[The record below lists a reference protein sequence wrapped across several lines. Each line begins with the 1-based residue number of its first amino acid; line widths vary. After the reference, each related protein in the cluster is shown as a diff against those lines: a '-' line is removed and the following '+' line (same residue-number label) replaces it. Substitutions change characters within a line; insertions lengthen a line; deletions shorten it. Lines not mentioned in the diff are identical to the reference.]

1 MMANLPGRGKPVM
14 IADIRVGIPAIGGK
28 GWLGGVSFIELH
40 TKAVA
45 ALPVGERPKQFL
57 IVGATDAGNLE
68 LYLPFIT
75 LFDGIIR
82 MGVSDAAMPPTTE
95 IPQIYCADEN
105 ELFQKIDFYFP
116 ASFRVLPR
124 KCAASWI
131 HDFQHR
137 HLPEFF
143 SPQDIARRD
152 MLCQL
157 IADHARLV
165 FCTSRAVEN
174 DFRRFF
180 PASQAVTRALP
191 LRVTPE
197 ETWFDGD
204 PLSIQARYNLPAEF
218 ILCCNQFWVHKN
230 HWRLLA
236 ALALLRRA
244 GRDVHLVCT
253 GATADY
259 RFPAYFQKLQEYI
272 AALGIGDLVRILGL
286 IPREHQI
293 QLLRRCLFVVQPSLF
308 EGLSLIVQECRAL
321 GKPIVLSDLDVHRE
335 HGYGTYFDRHSADDL
350 AAKIAAALSVASP
363 GPDVRRETEARL
375 QAHALCRAYGKQFCT
390 FAAEAVAMFAGPG
403 KMPPP
408 WNPVLP
414 GAVVPPPEQR

>member
-1 MMANLPGRGKPVM
+1 M

-28 GWLGGVSFIELH
+28 GWLGGVSFVELH

-45 ALPVGERPKQFL
+45 ALPAGERPQLFL
-57 IVGATDAGNLE
+57 VVTDTDAGNLE
-68 LYLPFIT
+68 FYLPFISS
-75 LFDGIIR
+75 FSGIICV
-82 MGVSDAAMPPTTE
+82 GAADAAMPPFTD
-95 IPQIYCADEN
+95 IRRIHCADEN
-105 ELFQKIDFYFP
+105 ELFREIDFYFP

-124 KCAASWI
+124 RCAASWI

-137 HLPEFF
+137 YLPEFF
-143 SPQDIARRD
+143 SPQDVARRD
-152 MLCQL
+152 MLCRL

-174 DFRRFF
+174 DFRKFF
-180 PASQAVTRALP
+180 PASTAVTRALP

-197 ETWFDGD
+197 EPWYRGD
-204 PLSIQARYNLPAEF
+204 PLLIQSHYHLPAEF
-218 ILCCNQFWVHKN
+218 ILCCNQFWIHKN

-259 RFPAYFQKLQEYI
+259 RLPTYFQKLQEHI
-272 AALGIGDLVRILGL
+272 AALGIGDLVHILGL

-321 GKPIVLSDLDVHRE
+321 GKAIVLSDLDVHRE
-335 HGYGTYFDRHSADDL
+335 HEYGIYFDRHSVDDL
-350 AAKIAAALSVASP
+350 AAKLAALLAVALP
-363 GPDVRRETEARL
+363 GPDVRREAEARL
-375 QAHALCRAYGKQFCT
+375 QAHALCVMYAKQFCA
-390 FAAEAVAMFAGPG
+390 FAEEAVALFAGPR
-403 KMPPP
+403 KVPPP
-408 WNPVLP
+408 WIPTLP
-414 GAVVPPPEQR
+414 GAVVPPPEERQ